1 MVLALLAAPV
11 GALIGPPVLPL
22 VFGQDVRLSGG
33 LCAVLASASTIAI
46 ATLVM
51 TLLLLALG
59 RTSGLVRAWLLGAV
73 PGALFFGLWPAPVLE
88 RTCWAFLVVE
98 VCAFAWMVLEQ
109 TRGTAAL
116 RPAGRSDAMPTR

>member
-1 MVLALLAAPV
+1 
-11 GALIGPPVLPL
+11 
-22 VFGQDVRLSGG
+22 
-33 LCAVLASASTIAI
+33 
-46 ATLVM
+46 M